1 MKIKSIV
8 LIPLAIAVAQV
19 AAAPLGGLN
28 IISDLLKPG
37 ADEDIKI
44 ANGGPVGPGLS
55 EIVAIAEGI
64 LRKYGITKSFADIM
78 DLDAGILAIASG
90 ILNINGKEGIIAAPG
105 KLLGNSPPKTS
116 KLDAADQKLLPTDI
130 YKPIQPAAEQDGVKF
145 HNVDVVSFLPGVV
158 DETWIVAFGG
168 T

>member
-1 MKIKSIV
+1 M
-8 LIPLAIAVAQV
+8 PLFLATPAQ
-19 AAAPLGGLN
+19 AADPGPRKEIGGLN
-28 IISDLLKPG
+28 IVSDLLKPG
-37 ADEDIKI
+37 SDDDIKI

-55 EIVAIAEGI
+55 ELVAIAEGI

-116 KLDAADQKLLPTDI
+116 KLDPASQKVLPHAAADLTLT
-130 YKPIQPAAEQDGVKF
+130 AEDLASIDKIAPQVG
-145 HNVDVVSFLPGVV
+145 
-158 DETWIVAFGG
+158 IGG
-168 T
+168 RQG